1 MFYHNK
7 LVMAM
12 TKFGM
17 FCYNELDNGAIQEVL
32 VFYENSEKLQLRDV
46 VLIAYEI
53 QYKIE
58 EM

>member
-1 MFYHNK
+1 
-7 LVMAM
+7 MAM

-17 FCYNELDNGAIQEVL
+17 FCYNELDNGAVQEFL
-32 VFYENSEKLQLRDV
+32 VFCEKSEKSQLRDV